1 MSAPSCSPPVDASEE
16 PTTELR
22 DPEPREL
29 GRPKLGR
36 PRRIRITTSV
46 EPAKLALLR
55 EHARR
60 VKKSIGQLADEHV
73 SERFEAP
80 ANPQEE
86 LA

>member
-1 MSAPSCSPPVDASEE
+1 MSAPTCWLPVDDSEE
-16 PTTELR
+16 PPASLGA
-22 DPEPREL
+22 PRPSEV

-36 PRRIRITTSV
+36 PRRIRITTTV

-80 ANPQEE
+80 ANLREE
-86 LA
+86 

>member
-1 MSAPSCSPPVDASEE
+1 VDASEE
-16 PTTELR
+16 PAAQLS
-22 DPEPREL
+22 DPEPREV

-36 PRRIRITTSV
+36 PRRIRITTTV

-73 SERFEAP
+73 NERFEAP
-80 ANPQEE
+80 ANPREE
-86 LA
+86 

>member
-1 MSAPSCSPPVDASEE
+1 MSTPTYSPPVDASEE
-16 PTTELR
+16 R

-36 PRRIRITTSV
+36 PRRVRITTSV

-55 EHARR
+55 DHARR